1 MVYAWM
7 WSMAG
12 WWVGLMGLPVW
23 AFRENGFEISACLS
37 DGELSVEGHRLSAEC
52 LVRDAALVV

>member
-1 MVYAWM
+1 
-7 WSMAG
+7 MAG
-12 WWVGLMGLPVW
+12 WWVWLMGLSVW
-23 AFRENGFEISACLS
+23 AFRENGFEISACLP

>member
-12 WWVGLMGLPVW
+12 WWGWLMRLSVW
-23 AFRENGFEISACLS
+23 AFREDEFEITACLS

>member
-12 WWVGLMGLPVW
+12 WWVWLMRLLVW
-23 AFRENGFEISACLS
+23 AFRENGFEISACLP
-37 DGELSVEGHRLSAEC
+37 DGALSVEGHRLSAES